1 MSYQS
6 IFSNLFKTY
15 AEIQDFTFRKKAVK
29 AIADKKD
36 LEAQAKANEE
46 AAKQQKQ
53 DEAEKKKASLEK
65 RRATMEKKKAAA
77 AESQRI
83 RDLIMNPGEWP
94 TSSAA
99 TPSQIAATRAAYHL
113 ENGYIERREKSSAI
127 NERVAA
133 LRESVERKG

>member
-1 MSYQS
+1 MNYQS

-15 AEIQDFTFRKKAVK
+15 AEIQDFAFRKKAVK
-29 AIADKKD
+29 EITDKKA
-36 LEAQAKANEE
+36 LEEQEKKKEE
-46 AAKQQKQ
+46 AAKQQNQ
-53 DEAEKKKASLEK
+53 DADEKKKASLEK
-65 RRATMEKKKAAA
+65 RRATIEKKKAA

-94 TSSAA
+94 PSGAA

-127 NERVAA
+127 NERLAA

>member
-15 AEIQDFTFRKKAVK
+15 ADIQDFTFRKKAAK

-36 LEAQAKANEE
+36 LVAQAKANEE

-65 RRATMEKKKAAA
+65 IRATMEKKKAAA
-77 AESQRI
+77 DESQRI

-94 TSSAA
+94 PSGAA

-127 NERVAA
+127 NERLAA
-133 LRESVERKG
+133 LRESIERKG

>member
-15 AEIQDFTFRKKAVK
+15 ADIQDFTFRKKSVK

-46 AAKQQKQ
+46 ATKQQ
-53 DEAEKKKASLEK
+53 ERAAAEKKKASLEK

-94 TSSAA
+94 PPGAA
-99 TPSQIAATRAAYHL
+99 TPSQIAATRAASHL
-113 ENGYIERREKSSAI
+113 ENGYIERREKLSAI
-127 NERVAA
+127 NERLAA

>member
-15 AEIQDFTFRKKAVK
+15 ADIQDFTFRKKAVK
-29 AIADKKD
+29 AIADKKS
-36 LEAQAKANEE
+36 LEEQEKKKE
-46 AAKQQKQ
+46 
-53 DEAEKKKASLEK
+53 EAEKQKEQAVEEKKKESLEK

-94 TSSAA
+94 PSGAA

-127 NERVAA
+127 NERLAA
-133 LRESVERKG
+133 LRESIERKG

>member
-15 AEIQDFTFRKKAVK
+15 ADIQDFTFRKKVAK
-29 AIADKKD
+29 AITDKKD

-53 DEAEKKKASLEK
+53 ADAEKKKESLEK

-94 TSSAA
+94 PSSAA

-127 NERVAA
+127 NERLAA